1 MGPISCR
8 GPGDQGHGRRRTHWN
23 TLRTTTDAATA
34 RRFKGARWALLRNP
48 EDLSDRQA
56 DALAAIRRTGS
67 ATWRAYKGK
76 EALRA
81 VFAGDLE
88 NAEVTRLLDRW
99 CAWAQRSRLEAFVKL
114 GRTISA
120 HRDGILA
127 AIRLGLSNGKV
138 EGRNAGIRLV
148 ARRAWGFHSAEA
160 AAAMVM
166 LTHGPITL
174 LLPYGK

>member
-1 MGPISCR
+1 MATKAM
-8 GPGDQGHGRRRTHWN
+8 DTVRRAHWN
-23 TLRTTTDAATA
+23 QLRATTDPKVA

-56 DALAAIRRTGS
+56 DALAAIKRTGS

-76 EALRA
+76 EAPRA
-81 VFAGDLE
+81 VFAGDLDPD
-88 NAEVTRLLDRW
+88 EVTGLLDRW
-99 CAWAQRSRLEAFVKL
+99 CDWAQRSRLDAFVKL
-114 GRTISA
+114 GRTIRQ
-120 HRDGILA
+120 HRHGILA

-138 EGRNAGIRLV
+138 EGRNAGIRLI
-148 ARRAWGFHSAEA
+148 ARRAWGFHSAQA

-174 LLPYGK
+174 QLPYQK